1 MNKTLPVKSR
11 IENSRRFK
19 VGVTNFGP
27 IETAEIELK
36 PLSVFVGKSNTG
48 KTYLATLIYIIH
60 QQLGGFPRLPFS
72 VKHYYLPELGSANL
86 ELINE
91 SLSNATRFSDLP
103 ESLSNFLFSSAFQES
118 NFKKNIINSITTTFE
133 ENNICDLILSTKK
146 NTTMSINFG
155 DFEQESQIWNSE
167 IAATKSRLSLQTDF
181 YSDLL
186 IPKNALRHFKKNIK
200 RQVEISRIAGY
211 SILRHSERFFEA
223 ASHPESGARCQAH
236 YLPAVRSGIMQ
247 SHRVVASAALQR
259 ITYAGLEDTRIIPRL
274 PKTSIDFIQNLLS
287 VNERSAKLYRPRN
300 TLFDELQKNIY
311 SIAGKFEELILGGK
325 IESYSEIADGYPEVY
340 YHPKGSAKKFT
351 LSQSSSMVTELAPII
366 IFIKNFVR
374 PYDMV
379 ILEEPEAHLH
389 PAAQVSIAECIAMLI
404 RNNVKVIITT
414 HSDWFLTCLNKLILK
429 GELLRSRGEFGD
441 ERLNSCLLRNEVGVW
456 NFVRDNKF
464 GTRVRELELGDD
476 DGIETKDMEDVA
488 ISLYNEV
495 AYTRNLLAAGAFSKS
510 RSNGKLKSLP
520 SDAFTPRDIA
530 DWLSVDVRQVR
541 RKLKKY
547 KIEPNSNNRYLFK
560 KVEFDKLCEILET
573 EFDL

>member
-36 PLSVFVGKSNTG
+36 PLSVFIGKSNTG

-72 VKHYYLPELGSANL
+72 VNHYYLPELRNVNF

-91 SLSNATRFSDLP
+91 SLSDATRFSDLP

-118 NFKKNIINSITTTFE
+118 NFKKEIINSITTTFE
-133 ENNICDLILSTKK
+133 ENNICDLFLSTKK
-146 NTTMSINFG
+146 NAAMSINFG
-155 DFEQESQIWNSE
+155 YFEQENQVWNSE
-167 IAATKSRLSLQTDF
+167 LTATKSRLSLQTDF
-181 YSDLL
+181 FSDLL
-186 IPKNALRHFKKNIK
+186 ISKNALRHFKNLKK
-200 RQVEISRIAGY
+200 QVEISRLGGF

-247 SHRVVASAALQR
+247 SHRAVASAALQR
-259 ITYAGLEDTRIIPRL
+259 ITYTGLEDTRIIPRL

-287 VNERSAKLYRPRN
+287 VNERSVKLFRPRN
-300 TLFDELQKNIY
+300 TLFDELQKNVY
-311 SIAGKFEELILGGK
+311 SIADKFEELIIGGK
-325 IESYSEIADGYPEVY
+325 IESYSEMADGYPEMY
-340 YHPKGSAKKFT
+340 YHPKGSSKKFT

-374 PYDMV
+374 PYDLV

-429 GELLRSRGEFGD
+429 GELLRSRGEFDNGG
-441 ERLNSCLLRNEVGVW
+441 LNSCLLRNEIGVW
-456 NFVRDNKF
+456 NFVRDNRF
-464 GTRVRELELGDD
+464 GTRVRELELGND
-476 DGIETKDMEDVA
+476 DGIETNDMEDVA
-488 ISLYNEV
+488 ISLYSEV
-495 AYTRNLLAAGAFSKS
+495 ARTRNSLAADAFNKS

-530 DWLSVDVRQVR
+530 NWLSVDVRQVR

-547 KIEPNSNNRYLFK
+547 KIEPNSNNRYLFT

>member
-1 MNKTLPVKSR
+1 MNKTQPAKAR

-36 PLSVFVGKSNTG
+36 PLSVFIGKSNTG
-48 KTYLATLIYIIH
+48 KTYLATLIYVIH

-72 VKHYYLPELGSANL
+72 VEHDYIPELENL
-86 ELINE
+86 NFESLIE
-91 SLSNATRFSDLP
+91 SLSSKTHYSDLP
-103 ESLSNFLFSSAFQES
+103 ESLSNFLFSSAFQE
-118 NFKKNIINSITTTFE
+118 NIFKKSIIKKITTTFE
-133 ENNICDLILSTKK
+133 ENNLRDLLLSTKK
-146 NTTMSINFG
+146 NNTMSITFG
-155 DFEQESQIWNSE
+155 WLENENQIWSSE
-167 IAATKSRLSLQTDF
+167 LTATKSRLHLETKF
-181 YSDLL
+181 ISDLS
-186 IPKNALRHFKKNIK
+186 ISKNTLSYFEQLK
-200 RQVEISRIAGY
+200 RRFEHSRLGRY
-211 SILRHSERFFEA
+211 SIFRIFERVFEA

-287 VNERSAKLYRPRN
+287 VNEKSIKLYRPRN
-300 TLFDELQKNIY
+300 ALFDELQKNIH
-311 SIAGKFEELILGGK
+311 SIADKFEELILGGK
-325 IESYSEIADGYPEVY
+325 IESYSEIADGYPEMY
-340 YHPKGSAKKFT
+340 YHPNGSSKKFT

-366 IFIKNFVR
+366 VFVKNFVS
-374 PYDMV
+374 PYDLV

-389 PAAQVSIAECIAMLI
+389 PAAQVTIAECIAMLI

-429 GELLRSRGEFGD
+429 GELLRSRGEFGN
-441 ERLNSCLLRNEVGVW
+441 ESLNSCLLRSEVGVW

-464 GTRVRELELGDD
+464 GTRVRELEFGDD
-476 DGIETKDMEDVA
+476 DGIETEDMEDVA

-495 AYTRNLLAAGAFSKS
+495 AHTRNSLAADAFNKN
-510 RSNGKLKSLP
+510 RSNGKLRLFP
-520 SDAFTPRDIA
+520 SDAFTPHDIA
-530 DWLSVDVRQVR
+530 NWLSVDVKQVR

-547 KIEPNSNNRYLFK
+547 EIKPKSNNRYLFTK
-560 KVEFDKLCEILET
+560 DEFDKLCEILEA